1 MATVNKIRS
10 WKRLFLAL
18 LALAFVA
25 LLPVIFSLVRRP
37 AVTITVAP
45 VACRKSNFH
54 FIPEH
59 WQEPK
64 LLLLREQEDFKSLG
78 GRDQLDLLLNYCHW
92 THSQWPMSVPD
103 PYPRSNAIDILA
115 DIRSGKTGGFC
126 GQYAYVLADVL
137 KSMGFFAVRYVELWS
152 RDGESHFVVEA
163 WSDQFAKWMVLDPAE
178 DVYYAFRDSKRPASA
193 LEVREGLFV
202 PGTVAAF
209 SAGQP
214 RSSRGD
220 HKMHLYANVAVS
232 MRSDLMRLD
241 KPPTVGDRLNS
252 FVFFQDGREIARA
265 FAGRI
270 PYAMVTNRADDIN
283 FDCNYVRVAARHDRA
298 GKKIVLEF
306 ASEGSMFNFAHFAF
320 TTDEGKTWKRCGGG
334 LELALAERTASL
346 WVAPVNAF
354 GRFGRPTRVTF
365 QYRG

>member
-1 MATVNKIRS
+1 MATVINMRFR
-10 WKRLFLAL
+10 KRLLLALLVPAFLAL
-18 LALAFVA
+18 LFALF
-25 LLPVIFSLVRRP
+25 LLLRGP
-37 AVTITVAP
+37 AVEIAVTPASF
-45 VACRKSNFH
+45 RKSSFH

-59 WQEPK
+59 WQEPR
-64 LLLLREQEDFKSLG
+64 LRQLREGEDFKSLG

-92 THSQWPMSVPD
+92 THRQWPMSVPD

-152 RDGESHFVVEA
+152 REGESHFVVEA
-163 WSDQFAKWMVLDPAE
+163 WSDQFAKWLVLDPAE
-178 DVYYAFRDSKRPASA
+178 DVYYAFQDSRRPASA
-193 LEVREGLFV
+193 LEVRAGLFT

-209 SAGQP
+209 SAAPP
-214 RSSRGD
+214 RTGRGN

-241 KPPTVGDRLNS
+241 KPPTVGDRFNS
-252 FVFFQDGREIARA
+252 FVFFHDGRDVSRA

-270 PYAMVTNRADDIN
+270 PYALVTSRADDIN
-283 FDCNYVRVAARHDRA
+283 FDCNYVRVDARHDRERE
-298 GKKIVLEF
+298 KIVLEF

-320 TTDEGKTWKRCGGG
+320 TTDEGKTWTRCGNG
-334 LELALAERTASL
+334 LELALAERVASL
-346 WVAPVNAF
+346 QVAPVNAL

-365 QYRG
+365 RYRG